1 MGVVSKE
8 IYIAEVTKFR
18 EKDRSV
24 GRNQGEIDLAELLKE
39 VLCKGKKNKAR
50 DQTSAQYG

>member
-8 IYIAEVTKFR
+8 IYITEVAKFR
-18 EKDRSV
+18 GKDTSV

-39 VLCKGKKNKAR
+39 VLWKGKKKAAR
-50 DQTSAQYG
+50 NQTSAQCG